1 MIAPRRSGVV
11 AQSSLGRLEGRTAL
25 ITGGSS
31 GIGAATARRFVA
43 EGAAVALLARS
54 ENALADVASGLGDR
68 AYAITADVSDPTR
81 VAEAMEA
88 AWHQLG
94 GIEIVVNAAGIAN
107 PAFLVDVDVANWRE
121 MIDVNL
127 SGTFYVARE
136 AALRMIAHGGGSIIN
151 IGSELSLRGVP
162 MYSAYCAAKAGV
174 VGLTKAMAAELA
186 PSVTVNAVLP
196 GPVDTPM
203 LVGELALF
211 PNPETALEGA
221 LDRVPLRRL
230 AQPEEIAA
238 AILYLAADGGY
249 ATGSCLVIDGGTTG
263 T

>member
-1 MIAPRRSGVV
+1 MRRLWCLHVTRNRSPT
-11 AQSSLGRLEGRTAL
+11 SLLDLGK
-25 ITGGSS
+25 GS
-31 GIGAATARRFVA
+31 IP
-43 EGAAVALLARS
+43 LA
-54 ENALADVASGLGDR
+54 
-68 AYAITADVSDPTR
+68 ADVSDPTQ
-81 VAEAMEA
+81 VEEAVQA
-88 AWHQLG
+88 AWDRLG
-94 GIEIVVNAAGIAN
+94 GIDVVVNAAGIAN
-107 PAFLVDVDVANWRE
+107 PAFLAEIDVSNWRE
-121 MIDVNL
+121 MIDINL

-136 AALRMIAHGGGSIIN
+136 AALRMMQASGGSIIN
-151 IGSELSLRGVP
+151 IGSELSLRGVA

-186 PSVTVNAVLP
+186 PKVTVNAVLP

-211 PNPETALEGA
+211 PNPETALGGA
-221 LDRVPLRRL
+221 LERVPLGRL
-230 AQPEEIAA
+230 AQPDEIAA